1 MTCKSLQDQSF
12 VISESEVL
20 KLIVIYAEGYKI
32 FFLNEEKYRSY
43 HSVWNALL
51 KVFHELSG

>member
-32 FFLNEEKYRSY
+32 FFLNEKKYKRRY
-43 HSVWNALL
+43 FMNFLD
-51 KVFHELSG
+51 KN